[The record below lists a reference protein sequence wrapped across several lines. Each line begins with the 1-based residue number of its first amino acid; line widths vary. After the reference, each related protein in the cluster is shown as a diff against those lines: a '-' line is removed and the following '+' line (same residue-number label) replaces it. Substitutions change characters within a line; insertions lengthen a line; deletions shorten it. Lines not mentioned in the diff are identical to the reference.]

1 MSKNA
6 ELNGTLKRL
15 LWVALLFI
23 SAGFVISTVTQKGSA
38 LVQEVK
44 IDVAPLPDGHS
55 LVAPEDI
62 RLAIERSFGFQ
73 LEALPISSVDVD
85 RLERVLEAEPFILD
99 ADVYVDA
106 RDKVN
111 IVVSQR
117 LPVLRIIDH
126 NGLNYYLDESG
137 VKMPLSAHFS
147 ARVLVATGNI
157 PPHETDFRKKRNN
170 VLNQVFE
177 LANTIRADEFLFAMI
192 QQIYVNNRSEI
203 TLVPMVG
210 NQKISFGRY
219 QNVEEKLENL
229 KIFYQEGL
237 PYQGWQKYRQINLMF
252 DGQVVCK

>member
-6 ELNGTLKRL
+6 ELNSTLKRL
-15 LWVALLFI
+15 LWVALFFV
-23 SAGFVISTVTQKGSA
+23 SVGFVISAVTQKGKA

-44 IDVAPLPDGHS
+44 IVVNPLPDGH
-55 LVAPEDI
+55 LLITPEDI
-62 RLAIERSFGFQ
+62 RLTIERSFGFQ
-73 LEALPISSVDVD
+73 LEALPISSVDID
-85 RLERVLEAEPFILD
+85 RLERVLEAEPFILA
-99 ADVYVDA
+99 ADVYIDA

-111 IVVSQR
+111 IEVEQR

-126 NGLNYYLDESG
+126 NGLNYYLDASG
-137 VKMPLSAHFS
+137 TKMPLSAHFS

-157 PPHETDFRKKRNN
+157 PPHETNFRKKENN

-177 LANTIRADEFLFAMI
+177 LANTIRSDEFLFAMI
-192 QQIYVNNRSEI
+192 QQIYVNNRSEM

-219 QNVEEKLENL
+219 QNVEDKLENL
-229 KIFYQEGL
+229 KVFYQEGM
-237 PYQGWQKYRQINLMF
+237 PYRGWQEYRQISLMY